1 MSAPQ
6 INQNMPNKDRL
17 SHQLILDFPSQPEYS
32 FSNFIVSDGS
42 KIAFDAAHQFCSD
55 SSSFTTLYFF
65 GGRNLGKTHLLLS
78 IGNQFASMNKKA
90 LYVHGADFV
99 KKTDE
104 SSNGSSGEFISILSK
119 IDLFLLDAVDHI
131 EGKRTS
137 QEKLYLIINSLI
149 EKEKKIAFAGNLN
162 PAKLKNTE
170 DYLISRFQWGMST
183 ELKPIDDNT
192 TAKIITK
199 LARDVRLILPEK
211 VIEYLLIRM
220 PRDFM
225 SIKHAIT
232 KINQE
237 SYVQKKKVT
246 VPLVKETLNLP

>member
-1 MSAPQ
+1 
-6 INQNMPNKDRL
+6 MPNKDRL
-17 SHQLILDFPSQPEYS
+17 SNQLILNFPSQPEYS

-42 KIAFDAAHQFCSD
+42 KVAFDAAHQFCSD
-55 SSSFTTLYFF
+55 SSSFNTLFFF
-65 GGRNLGKTHLLLS
+65 GGKNLGKTHLLLS
-78 IGNQFASMNKKA
+78 IGNQSASINKKA

-99 KKTDE
+99 KKTDKN
-104 SSNGSSGEFISILSK
+104 SNGSSGEFISTLSG

-131 EGKRTS
+131 EGNRTS
-137 QEKLYLIINSLI
+137 QEKLYLIINFLI

-162 PAKLKNTE
+162 PEKFKNMA
-170 DYLISRFQWGMST
+170 DYLVSRFQWGMCA
-183 ELKPIDDNT
+183 ELKPIDDKT

-199 LARDVRLILPEK
+199 IAGDVRLALPEK
-211 VIEYLLIRM
+211 VIEYLLTRM

-232 KINQE
+232 KINEE
-237 SYVQKKKVT
+237 SYIQKKKVT

>member
-17 SHQLILDFPSQPEYS
+17 SYQLILDFPAQPEYS

-55 SSSFTTLYFF
+55 FSSFTTLYFF
-65 GGRNLGKTHLLLS
+65 GGKNLGKTHLLLS

-137 QEKLYLIINSLI
+137 QEKLYLVINSLI

-162 PAKLKNTE
+162 PAKLKNTG

-237 SYVQKKKVT
+237 SYAQKKKVT

>member
-1 MSAPQ
+1 
-6 INQNMPNKDRL
+6 MPNKDRL
-17 SHQLILDFPSQPEYS
+17 SHQLILNFPSQPEYS

-42 KIAFDAAHQFCSD
+42 KVAFDAAHQFCSD
-55 SSSFTTLYFF
+55 SSSFNTLFFF
-65 GGRNLGKTHLLLS
+65 GGKNLGKTHLLLS
-78 IGNQFASMNKKA
+78 IGNQSASMNKKA

-104 SSNGSSGEFISILSK
+104 SSNGSSGEFISILSN
-119 IDLFLLDAVDHI
+119 IDLFLLDAVDHV

-137 QEKLYLIINSLI
+137 QEKLYLVINSLI

-162 PAKLKNTE
+162 PAKLKNTG

-199 LARDVRLILPEK
+199 LARDVRLVLPEK

-237 SYVQKKKVT
+237 SYAQKKKVT

>member
-1 MSAPQ
+1 
-6 INQNMPNKDRL
+6 
-17 SHQLILDFPSQPEYS
+17 
-32 FSNFIVSDGS
+32 
-42 KIAFDAAHQFCSD
+42 
-55 SSSFTTLYFF
+55 
-65 GGRNLGKTHLLLS
+65 
-78 IGNQFASMNKKA
+78 MNKKA

-137 QEKLYLIINSLI
+137 QEKLYLVINSLI

>member
-1 MSAPQ
+1 
-6 INQNMPNKDRL
+6 MPNKDRL
-17 SHQLILDFPSQPEYS
+17 SHQLILNFPSQPEYS

-42 KIAFDAAHQFCSD
+42 KVAFDAAHQFCSD
-55 SSSFTTLYFF
+55 SSSFNTLFFF
-65 GGRNLGKTHLLLS
+65 GGKNLGKTHLLLS
-78 IGNQFASMNKKA
+78 IGNQSASMNKKA
-90 LYVHGADFV
+90 LYIHGTDFV

-104 SSNGSSGEFISILSK
+104 NSNGSSGEFISTLSD

-131 EGKRTS
+131 EGNRTS

-149 EKEKKIAFAGNLN
+149 EKEKKIAFASNLN
-162 PAKLKNTE
+162 PEKFKNMA
-170 DYLISRFQWGMST
+170 DYLVSRFQWGMCA
-183 ELKPIDDNT
+183 ELKPIDDKT

-199 LARDVRLILPEK
+199 IAGDVRLALSEK
-211 VIEYLLIRM
+211 VIEYLLTRM

-232 KINQE
+232 KINEE
-237 SYVQKKKVT
+237 SYIQKKKVT

>member
-1 MSAPQ
+1 
-6 INQNMPNKDRL
+6 MPNKDL
-17 SHQLILDFPSQPEYS
+17 FSHQLILDFPSQPEYS

-55 SSSFTTLYFF
+55 SSSFNTLYFF

-78 IGNQFASMNKKA
+78 FGNQFASMNKKA
-90 LYVHGADFV
+90 LYVHGTDFV

-104 SSNGSSGEFISILSK
+104 SSNGSSGEFISILSNV
-119 IDLFLLDAVDHI
+119 DLFLLDAVDHI
-131 EGKRTS
+131 EGKRAS
-137 QEKLYLIINSLI
+137 QEKLYLTINSLI

-170 DYLISRFQWGMST
+170 GYLISRFQWGMST
-183 ELKPIDDNT
+183 ELKPIDDST

-199 LARDVRLILPEK
+199 LAGDVRLTLPAK
-211 VIEYLLIRM
+211 VIEYLLTRI
-220 PRDFM
+220 PSDFR
-225 SIKHAIT
+225 SIKHATT

-246 VPLVKETLNLP
+246 VPLDKETLNLT

>member
-1 MSAPQ
+1 MS
-6 INQNMPNKDRL
+6 NKGPL
-17 SHQLILDFPSQPEYS
+17 SRQLILEFPSQPEYS

-42 KIAFDAAHQFCSD
+42 KIAFDAAHQFCSE
-55 SSSFTTLYFF
+55 SSSFKTLYFF
-65 GGRNLGKTHLLLS
+65 GTKNLGKTHLLLS
-78 IGNQFASMNKKA
+78 IGNKFAAMNKKA

-104 SSNGSSGEFISILSK
+104 SSNGSSGEFISTLSNV
-119 IDLFLLDAVDHI
+119 DLFLFDEVDYI
-131 EGKRTS
+131 EGKIAS

-149 EKEKKIAFAGNLN
+149 EKEKKIAFAGNFN

-170 DYLISRFQWGMST
+170 NYLISRFQWGMST

-199 LARDVRLILPEK
+199 LAKDIKLVLPDK
-211 VIEYLLIRM
+211 VIVYLLTHI
-220 PRDFM
+220 PRDFI

-232 KINQE
+232 KVNQE
-237 SYVQKKKVT
+237 SYVRKKKVT
-246 VPLVKETLNLP
+246 LPLVKETLSLP

>member
-1 MSAPQ
+1 
-6 INQNMPNKDRL
+6 MPNKDRL
-17 SHQLILDFPSQPEYS
+17 PHQLILNFPSQPEYS

-55 SSSFTTLYFF
+55 FSSFNTLFFF
-65 GGRNLGKTHLLLS
+65 GGKNLGKTHLLLS
-78 IGNQFASMNKKA
+78 IGNHSASMNKKA
-90 LYVHGADFV
+90 LYVHGIDFV

-104 SSNGSSGEFISILSK
+104 SSNGSFGEFISILSD
-119 IDLFLLDAVDHI
+119 IDLFLLDAVEHI
-131 EGKRTS
+131 EGKRSS

-162 PAKLKNTE
+162 PSKLKNIE
-170 DYLISRFQWGMST
+170 DYLISRFQSGMCT

-199 LARDVRLILPEK
+199 LARDVRLTLPEK
-211 VIEYLLIRM
+211 VTEYLLTRM

-246 VPLVKETLNLP
+246 VPLVKETLNLQ